1 MKTSKE
7 YAKLAFE
14 TADNGGIYHFE
25 GWGISLRKDN
35 GTYLLNYDV
44 NLDEVESPIVIESKE
59 QLAEEILYLIP
70 CEESNPKYKE
80 YSWWDNVI
88 EEDKEEIIKKFSE
101 KMKHPDGCEFKCECN
116 EFYTDIRI
124 NGRSYAC
131 TVCCEVATTGYWYYG
146 DTIEVKRVR

>member
-7 YAKLAFE
+7 YAKIAFE
-14 TADNGGIYHFE
+14 TADDGRIYHFE

-44 NLDEVESPIVIESKE
+44 NLNEIESPVVIESEE

-70 CEESNPKYKE
+70 CEESDLKYKE
-80 YSWWDNVI
+80 FSWQDNVI
-88 EEDKEEIIKKFSE
+88 EEDKEEIIEKFLE
-101 KMKHPDGCEFKCECN
+101 KIKYPDGHEYKYASN
-116 EFYTDIRI
+116 EFYTDIHV

-131 TVCCEVATTGYWYYG
+131 TVYCEVKTTGYWYNG